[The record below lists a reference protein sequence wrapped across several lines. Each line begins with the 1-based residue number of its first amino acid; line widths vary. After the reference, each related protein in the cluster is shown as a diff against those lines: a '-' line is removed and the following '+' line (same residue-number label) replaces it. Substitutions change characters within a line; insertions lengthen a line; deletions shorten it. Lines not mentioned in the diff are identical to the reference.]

1 MARQRRSRDW
11 QERAFDER
19 ENQRKDKKVGV
30 ASDVP
35 DPMRISTDLPRRSSL
50 RWTAVGLAVLVVV
63 VIIHNSFTNHAPAL
77 VKSCTTPAMSL
88 STTSTH
94 QGSNVRW
101 AATGPPNTALIITIG
116 VSALTAGSQPGQLH
130 VTPESGDQARTEL
143 AVKPGALGSS
153 CTAHGVFSVAVPKGN
168 YTVRLFKLAN
178 AGTAQVTGTSVES
191 KPLKVS

>member
-1 MARQRRSRDW
+1 MARQPRRRDW
-11 QERAFDER
+11 QQRAFDER

-50 RWTAVGLAVLVVV
+50 RWTAVGLGVLIVVV
-63 VIIHNSFTNHAPAL
+63 VIHNSFANHAPAL

-94 QGSNVRW
+94 EGSNVRW
-101 AATGPPNTALIITIG
+101 AATGPPRTALVITIG
-116 VSALTAGSQPGQLH
+116 VSALTAGAAPGQLR
-130 VTPESGDQARTEL
+130 VTSESGNQARTEL
-143 AVKPGALGSS
+143 AVQPGALGAS
-153 CTAHGVFSVAVPKGN
+153 CAAHGVFSVAVPKGT
-168 YTVRLFKLAN
+168 YTVRLFKLTN
-178 AGTAQVTGTSVES
+178 AGTASVTGTSVES